1 VSLHGRRFGK
11 HSPASEEY
19 GVERKGEIHFMSNVV
34 LKKNNQ
40 QQQLTHLRKMMD
52 NTLLIP
58 DMFADQEPE
67 HVSCLY
73 DTSSK

>member
-1 VSLHGRRFGK
+1 MSYRRKNTTRTAGAF
-11 HSPASEEY
+11 EE
-19 GVERKGEIHFMSNVV
+19 
-34 LKKNNQ
+34 
-40 QQQLTHLRKMMD
+40 MME

-73 DTSSK
+73 DTSPK